1 MCPFVFVFGSNTQGR
16 HGAGAARC
24 AVQYYGAIYGQAEG
38 RQGYSYAIV
47 TKELRP
53 GYTQPG
59 MQEIR
64 AGVERFVEY
73 ARAHPELCFYIT
85 AVGCGLAGFNPRDVA
100 PMFHGVPENCLLPP
114 RWEQYLG
121 SDGSYHYHHDWV

>member
-100 PMFHGVPENCLLPP
+100 PMFRNVPENCLLPP
-114 RWEQYLG
+114 RWERYLG
-121 SDGSYHYHHDWV
+121 SDGSYRYHHDWC

>member
-100 PMFHGVPENCLLPP
+100 PMFRNVPENCLLPP
-114 RWEQYLG
+114 RWERYLG
-121 SDGSYHYHHDWV
+121 SGGSYHYHHDWC